1 MHKRKGQFKV
11 QPSHAQITSKKTKI
25 LTECV
30 FRQKTGPLRTLR
42 LTLSSES
49 AFSLS
54 GGVSTGGTGDEGREK
69 GKRANQMEMNTHER
83 KVEAEVTRR

>member
-1 MHKRKGQFKV
+1 MHKRKGQLKV
-11 QPSHAQITSKKTKI
+11 QPSHAQVRSKKIKI
-25 LTECV
+25 LTEGFFFC
-30 FRQKTGPLRTLR
+30 QKRRPLRTFR

-54 GGVSTGGTGDEGREK
+54 GGVSTGRTGDG
-69 GKRANQMEMNTHER
+69 GKKRRANQMAMNTHER